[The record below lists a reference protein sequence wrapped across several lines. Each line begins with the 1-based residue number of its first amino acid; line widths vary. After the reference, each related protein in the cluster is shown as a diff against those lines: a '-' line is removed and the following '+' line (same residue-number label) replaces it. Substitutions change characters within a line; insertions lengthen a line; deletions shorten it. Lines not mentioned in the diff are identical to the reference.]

1 MFYDHFSFLSQIRKT
16 VRALKAKVLKND
28 VAIFSTLLQKKY
40 MHIFPLSQK
49 CVTHIIVHRK
59 TKHDLVWMR
68 RNWNCTWWG
77 KSTFECLFFLFDH
90 GALLWRKCLFAQIFE
105 NIHQG
110 WNLKL
115 AARLKLCSTEPLP
128 MYRNRKGLANG
139 PSCLLNDELCDVIL
153 LFCRIDFYSGFK
165 LLFMPK
171 GNCRAYHSDAIHWS
185 NIDRGTTSVSGL

>member
-1 MFYDHFSFLSQIRKT
+1 MYTERLNTILFACVEIEIAHDEEKAHLSVCFSCLI
-16 VRALKAKVLKND
+16 
-28 VAIFSTLLQKKY
+28 
-40 MHIFPLSQK
+40 M
-49 CVTHIIVHRK
+49 VH
-59 TKHDLVWMR
+59 
-68 RNWNCTWWG
+68 CCG
-77 KSTFECLFFLFDH
+77 
-90 GALLWRKCLFAQIFE
+90 RKCLFAQIFE